1 MARGASELFFGWEI
15 RSLYTDAG
23 PMAVLHLGPMRIHM
37 GHAEILKKIIIIK
50 NKSNSMC
57 FTGSL
62 VLSIGMNMGSLRKC
76 DWVTFIFYF
85 SLSIANTEEKTALL
99 HNSFQCS
106 NIFYPDFI
114 KIIEIFSF
122 LTFDS
127 VNQFMT
133 MGHFLSASCGDKS
146 LRIT

>member
-1 MARGASELFFGWEI
+1 
-15 RSLYTDAG
+15 
-23 PMAVLHLGPMRIHM
+23 
-37 GHAEILKKIIIIK
+37 
-50 NKSNSMC
+50 MC

-62 VLSIGMNMGSLRKC
+62 VLSIGMNMGSLRRC

-133 MGHFLSASCGDKS
+133 IWAVRFSHFLSASCGDKS